1 MTMSSNRPYLIR
13 AFFDWIVDNDC
24 TPHISVNA
32 ESPGVLVPQR
42 FVQDGQIVLNIAPR
56 AVAAFNIDA
65 EGISFNGRFG
75 GIPMDIYVP
84 IEAVMGIYAREN
96 GRGMMFPPED
106 QPEPPPSSSPP
117 DGESRDRGEAAKHR
131 LRLVK

>member
-32 ESPGVLVPQR
+32 ESQGVLVPQNY
-42 FVQDGQIVLNIAPR
+42 VQDGQIVLNIAPR
-56 AVAAFNIDA
+56 AVAAFTIDD

-75 GIPMDIYVP
+75 GVPMDIYVP
-84 IEAVMGIYAREN
+84 IDAVTGIYAREN
-96 GRGMMFPPED
+96 GRGMMFPPDE
-106 QPEPPPSSSPP
+106 QPEPPPSSTPT
-117 DGESRDRGEAAKHR
+117 GGEARDKGGRTKHG